1 MNLRCYELAVQ
12 FYRLVRTKKLPGPL
26 KGQLQRAASSVALNL
41 AEGWGRATQADRKRF
56 FQIAFGSIREVQSI
70 TQLEPDEFTELDKDT
85 LDHLAASVYK
95 LLRNCP
101 VP

>member
-1 MNLRCYELAVQ
+1 MGLRCDELAVQ
-12 FYRLVRTKKLPGPL
+12 FYSRVRTKKLPSHL
-26 KGQLQRAASSVALNL
+26 KGQLQRASSSVALNL
-41 AEGWGRATQADRKRF
+41 SEGWGRATPLDRKRF

-70 TQLEPDEFTELDKDT
+70 VHLEPEHFNEQDRDT